1 LGSFRAFA
9 MMLGFGESQG
19 LYDSVVIVIFFE
31 ALLDPHLYVPNI
43 FFESKEVCYE
53 TDVFILIFANLMILQ
68 QLSL

>member
-1 LGSFRAFA
+1 
-9 MMLGFGESQG
+9 MLGFGESQG

-31 ALLDPHLYVPNI
+31 ALLDPHLKIWESKVYLYVPNI